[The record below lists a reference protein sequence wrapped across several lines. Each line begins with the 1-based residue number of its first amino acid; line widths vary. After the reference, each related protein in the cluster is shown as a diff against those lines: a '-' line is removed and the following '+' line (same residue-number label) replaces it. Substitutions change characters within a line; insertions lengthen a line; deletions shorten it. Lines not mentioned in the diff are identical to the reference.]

1 MPAKL
6 EIDVLTVEDLIPA
19 ITKFHNGM
27 ERPWE
32 SGAPPALPGTY
43 IWPDDQ
49 GRVLYI
55 GSAKLLAVRLGAEQ
69 RWVDQHD
76 PASMWEVTV
85 IHGLKRLGATLDGSR
100 PPTTTRPCAW
110 SGI

>member
-1 MPAKL
+1 M
-6 EIDVLTVEDLIPA
+6 
-19 ITKFHNGM
+19 G
-27 ERPWE
+27 E

-49 GRVLYI
+49 GHVLYI

-85 IHGLKRLGATLDGSR
+85 IHGLKRLGATPR
-100 PPTTTRPCAW
+100 WITTTDYDQALRLEGRHLIEWHRACV
-110 SGI
+110 GIAPILVG